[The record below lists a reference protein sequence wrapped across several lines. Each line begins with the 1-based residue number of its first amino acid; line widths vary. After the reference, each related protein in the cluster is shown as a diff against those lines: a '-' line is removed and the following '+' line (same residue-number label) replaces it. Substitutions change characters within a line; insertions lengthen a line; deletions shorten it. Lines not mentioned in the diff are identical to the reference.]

1 MLLNNIL
8 MAIGGVLMV
17 SAKYASSY
25 EVLILGRLVIG
36 INSGLNA
43 GIAPM
48 YLSEIAPTAM
58 RGAVRQSTCNP
69 TVVSLI
75 DQNMGGIVFC
85 RLEQSTSS
93 SSPYQSFS
101 PKSWA

>member
-25 EVLILGRLVIG
+25 EILILGRLVIG

-58 RGAVRQSTCNP
+58 GGAVRQILVTQLLCRYFIRIW
-69 TVVSLI
+69 VVH
-75 DQNMGGIVFC
+75 D
-85 RLEQSTSS
+85 T
-93 SSPYQSFS
+93 
-101 PKSWA
+101 

>member
-1 MLLNNIL
+1 

-25 EVLILGRLVIG
+25 EILIIGRLVIG

-48 YLSEIAPTAM
+48 YLSEIAPTSM
-58 RGAVRQSTCNP
+58 RGAVR
-69 TVVSLI
+69 
-75 DQNMGGIVFC
+75 
-85 RLEQSTSS
+85 
-93 SSPYQSFS
+93 SSPLLMLLLFS
-101 PKSWA
+101 DNLSQICIFASSHICRSAQCTN